1 MTGAHHALCA
11 YSYFRHRHDRVKRF
25 KRARKPNHQRQFVSQ
40 FGQMVRMARFHI
52 VEARKLGF
60 RGTFIQAAEAIQQ
73 RK

>member
-1 MTGAHHALCA
+1 
-11 YSYFRHRHDRVKRF
+11 
-25 KRARKPNHQRQFVSQ
+25 
-40 FGQMVRMARFHI
+40 MVRMARFHI